1 MLNPVRVKRIA
12 SQVGIIFMMLV
23 LVLTSVHIVLQ
34 SRYYDAG
41 VSGALPPSNADHG
54 CVQSTSGNNLAPPA
68 LLQFAK
74 TRKLSVERSD
84 PRKCVFSL
92 PCSTP

>member
-1 MLNPVRVKRIA
+1 
-12 SQVGIIFMMLV
+12 MMLV
-23 LVLTSVHIVLQ
+23 LVLTSVYSVLQ
-34 SRYYDAG
+34 SHYYDAG
-41 VSGALPPSNADHG
+41 VSGALPLSNADG

-84 PRKCVFSL
+84 PRKCVFLSSL
-92 PCSTP
+92 EYSLT